1 MALRIICLAL
11 CYLLILPRV
20 TVRTMPLRTLYPV
33 AVILW
38 VTACAAFNTRV
49 QAPYITIAGLEVSDI
64 TLFEQHY
71 RLQMRIQNPN
81 NFELPIVGMSYE
93 LYINDR
99 RFARGVS
106 PVAVTVPR
114 FGEALTTVEM
124 VSDLGSVLASFRTLE
139 LRSGQ
144 GHESFKYRLNGD
156 VKLSNRAGMLPFEY
170 AGEFN
175 VKRMP

>member
-1 MALRIICLAL
+1 MAL
-11 CYLLILPRV
+11 CYLLILPNRV
-20 TVRTMPLRTLYPV
+20 TVLTMPLRSLYPV
-33 AVILW
+33 AIVLW

-49 QAPYITIAGLEVSDI
+49 QAPYITIAGLEVSGI

-99 RFARGVS
+99 RFAHGVS
-106 PVAVTVPR
+106 PVEVTVPR
-114 FGEALTTVEM
+114 FGESLITVQM
-124 VSDLGSVLASFRTLE
+124 VSDLGSVVASFRTLE

-144 GHESFKYRLNGD
+144 GRESFKYRLNGD

-175 VKRMP
+175 LKRML